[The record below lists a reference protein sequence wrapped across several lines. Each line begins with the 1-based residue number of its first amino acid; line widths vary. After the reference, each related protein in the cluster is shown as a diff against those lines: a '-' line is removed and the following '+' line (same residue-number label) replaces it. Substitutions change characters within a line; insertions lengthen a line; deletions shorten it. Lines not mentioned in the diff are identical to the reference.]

1 MEKLKELN
9 DIKHDL
15 IDAVKTEL
23 SKGIENVDT
32 EELGEVIDMIKDIA
46 SAEESCMEACYYEV
60 VTEAMSD
67 YEGNQGY
74 DRWRYSSGRFAPK
87 GRGTYGYLPP
97 VTDEMI
103 AEPMGYDSTRTRY
116 DGTTRSNRMANT
128 SYGYTHKMGMHDG
141 KSSKEE
147 VEEAVATVGEIWA
160 DADPELRKKMRTQFQ
175 DLLYQMEQS

>member
-9 DIKHDL
+9 DIKHTL
-15 IDAVKTEL
+15 IDAVKMEL
-23 SKGIENVDT
+23 SKGIENAST
-32 EELGEVIDMIKDIA
+32 EELGDVIDMIKDIA

-87 GRGTYGYLPP
+87 GRGTYGYLPMG
-97 VTDEMI
+97 DEVLN
-103 AEPMGYDSTRTRY
+103 AEPMDSARY
-116 DGTTRSNRMANT
+116 DGTTHKVPM
-128 SYGYTHKMGMHDG
+128 YGYTRKMGMHKG
-141 KSSKEE
+141 KSSNEE
-147 VEEAVATVGEIWA
+147 VESAIETMGEIWA
-160 DADPELRKKMRTQFQ
+160 DADSELRNKMKTHVQ

>member
-23 SKGIENVDT
+23 SKGIEAANT

-97 VTDEMI
+97 AEMI

-116 DGTTRSNRMANT
+116 DGTTQSMNGKMNGT
-128 SYGYTHKMGMHDG
+128 SYGYTHKIGMHDG